1 LPQNVSANFPAK
13 GQPIMSGV
21 ETMYLWLIYN
31 PLTAAALFF
40 GGAAL
45 AVILYTFVH
54 DYHMLGNRPRSI

>member
-1 LPQNVSANFPAK
+1 
-13 GQPIMSGV
+13 MSGV